1 MAARTANAETVELGS
16 EASESVAGLVLA
28 AALEA
33 VPSVQSSPCT
43 PPRSATHDAAPRT
56 HSSMMTAEQVLEK
69 QSDADQFAQLE
80 AMLGENGEQG

>member
-33 VPSVQSSPCT
+33 VPSVQSSPST
-43 PPRSATHDAAPRT
+43 ASRSATDDAAPRK
-56 HSSMMTAEQVLEK
+56 HSPMMTAEQVLE
-69 QSDADQFAQLE
+69 E
-80 AMLGENGEQG
+80 